1 MTAEMTQALLKLERL
16 YEERDGLHQE
26 LKRSLA
32 LQEVWP
38 DAFTHGRCTSQVTGN
53 PRRELTFTLKLANGE
68 RRSKPLEE
76 VPVILWP
83 ASVKADIRQLGGHH
97 GSWKYHKLLQE
108 EDNAKKS

>member
-1 MTAEMTQALLKLERL
+1 MNQQIQQKMDELDAL
-16 YEERDGLHQE
+16 YEERDQLHHE

-32 LQEVWP
+32 LQAIWP
-38 DAFTHGRCTSQVTGN
+38 DAFTHGRCTTQVTGN

-83 ASVKADIRQLGGHH
+83 DTVKADIRQLGGFH
-97 GSWKYHKLLQE
+97 GSWKYHKILKG
-108 EDNAKKS
+108 EDNAEKP